1 MSLANTINFKLY
13 FCLQL
18 KSSTFNTYFMLESL
32 ITSKTRL
39 RLLIKFFLN
48 IANKGYLNS
57 LANEFGESTNS
68 VRKELNNL
76 SSAGYLE
83 KHSENNKVI
92 YKANASHPLFKII
105 QKIVHKHLGI
115 EEILETVY
123 NRIGDVKK
131 IMILGD
137 YAKGIDSGLIE
148 ILIVGD
154 NINKEYLDEI
164 SPKIELKIKRKV
176 SFFVSNKSLKQN
188 SLTIF
193 EA

>member
-1 MSLANTINFKLY
+1 
-13 FCLQL
+13 
-18 KSSTFNTYFMLESL
+18 MLESL

-83 KHSENNKVI
+83 KHSENNKII
-92 YKANASHPLFKII
+92 YKANASHPMFQII

-115 EEILETVY
+115 EEILERVY
-123 NRIGDVKK
+123 DRIGDVKK
-131 IMILGD
+131 IVILGE

-148 ILIVGD
+148 VLIVGN
-154 NINKEYLDEI
+154 NINTDYLDEI
-164 SPKIELKIKRKV
+164 TPKIEKKIKRKV
-176 SFFVSNKSLKQN
+176 SFFVSNKILKQN
-188 SLTIF
+188 SLTVF

>member
-1 MSLANTINFKLY
+1 
-13 FCLQL
+13 
-18 KSSTFNTYFMLESL
+18 MLESL

-39 RLLIKFFLN
+39 RLLIKFFIN
-48 IANKGYLNS
+48 ITNNGYLNS

-83 KHSENNKVI
+83 KHNQDNKVI

-115 EEILETVY
+115 EEILESVY
-123 NRIGDVKK
+123 NKIGEVKK

-137 YAKGIDSGLIE
+137 YAEGIDSGHIE
-148 ILIVGD
+148 ILIVGN

-176 SFFVSNKSLKQN
+176 SFFVSNKSVEQK
-188 SLTIF
+188 SLIIF

>member
-1 MSLANTINFKLY
+1 
-13 FCLQL
+13 
-18 KSSTFNTYFMLESL
+18 MLDSL

-48 IANKGYLNS
+48 IANVGYLNS

-76 SSAGYLE
+76 SSAGYLK
-83 KHSENNKVI
+83 KHNENNKVI
-92 YKANASHPLFKII
+92 YKADVSHPLFQII
-105 QKIVHKHLGI
+105 QKIVHKHVGI
-115 EEILETVY
+115 EEILKTVSD
-123 NRIGDVKK
+123 RIGDVRK

-148 ILIVGD
+148 VLIVGESID
-154 NINKEYLDEI
+154 KKYLDEI

-188 SLTIF
+188 SLIIF

>member
-1 MSLANTINFKLY
+1 
-13 FCLQL
+13 
-18 KSSTFNTYFMLESL
+18 MLESL
-32 ITSKTRL
+32 ITSKTRI

-48 IANKGYLNS
+48 ITNKGYLNS

-68 VRKELNNL
+68 IRKELNNL
-76 SSAGYLE
+76 FSAGYLE
-83 KHSENNKVI
+83 KHIENNKVI
-92 YKANASHPLFKII
+92 YSANISHPLFKII
-105 QKIVHKHLGI
+105 QKIVKKHLGI

-123 NRIGDVKK
+123 NKIGKVKK

-154 NINKEYLDEI
+154 NINNDYLDEI
-164 SPKIELKIKRKV
+164 SPKIEKKIKRKV

>member
-1 MSLANTINFKLY
+1 
-13 FCLQL
+13 
-18 KSSTFNTYFMLESL
+18 MLETL
-32 ITSKTRL
+32 ITSKTRI

-76 SSAGYLE
+76 SSAGYLI

-92 YKANASHPLFKII
+92 YKANTSHPMFQII

-115 EEILETVY
+115 EEILETIY

-148 ILIVGD
+148 ILIVGNKID
-154 NINKEYLDEI
+154 KEYLDEI
-164 SPKIELKIKRKV
+164 SPKIEKKIKRKV
-176 SFFVSNKSLKQN
+176 SFFVSNKSLKQS
-188 SLTIF
+188 SLTVF
-193 EA
+193 EV

>member
-1 MSLANTINFKLY
+1 
-13 FCLQL
+13 
-18 KSSTFNTYFMLESL
+18 MLESL

-76 SSAGYLE
+76 TSAGYLE
-83 KHSENNKVI
+83 KHNQNNKVI

-115 EEILETVY
+115 EEILESIY

-131 IMILGD
+131 IILLGD

-154 NINKEYLDEI
+154 NVNKEYLDEI
-164 SPKIELKIKRKV
+164 SPIIEKKIKRKV
-176 SFFVSNKSLKQN
+176 SFFVSNKCLKQN
-188 SLTIF
+188 SLIIF

>member
-1 MSLANTINFKLY
+1 
-13 FCLQL
+13 
-18 KSSTFNTYFMLESL
+18 MLESL
-32 ITSKTRL
+32 ITSRTRL

-76 SSAGYLE
+76 SSAGYL
-83 KHSENNKVI
+83 KKYSENNKVI

-131 IMILGD
+131 IIILGD
-137 YAKGIDSGLIE
+137 YAKGIDSGVIE

-176 SFFVSNKSLKQN
+176 SFFVLNKSLKQN

>member
-1 MSLANTINFKLY
+1 
-13 FCLQL
+13 
-18 KSSTFNTYFMLESL
+18 MLDSL

-48 IANKGYLNS
+48 IANKGYLNG

-83 KHSENNKVI
+83 KYSENNKVV

-105 QKIVHKHLGI
+105 QKIVKKHLGI
-115 EEILETVY
+115 EEILETVLK
-123 NRIGDVKK
+123 RMGDVKK

-137 YAKGIDSGLIE
+137 YAEGIDSGHIE
-148 ILIVGD
+148 ILIIGD
-154 NINKEYLDEI
+154 KISEDYLKKI
-164 SPKIELKIKRKV
+164 TPKIEKKINRKV
-176 SFFVSNKSLKQN
+176 SFFVSSSTLKQKT
-188 SLTIF
+188 LTIF
-193 EA
+193 KA

>member
-1 MSLANTINFKLY
+1 
-13 FCLQL
+13 
-18 KSSTFNTYFMLESL
+18 MLDSL

-48 IANKGYLNS
+48 IANEGYLNG

-68 VRKELNNL
+68 IRKELNNL

-83 KHSENNKVI
+83 KYNENNKVI

-105 QKIVHKHLGI
+105 QRIVKKHLGI
-115 EEILETVY
+115 EEILETVLK
-123 NRIGDVKK
+123 RIGELKK
-131 IMILGD
+131 IIILGD
-137 YAKGIDSGLIE
+137 YAEGIDSGHIE

-154 NINKEYLDEI
+154 NISKDYLKEI
-164 SPKIELKIKRKV
+164 TPKIEKKINRKV
-176 SFFVSNKSLKQN
+176 SFFISNSILKQKT
-188 SLTIF
+188 LTIF

>member
-1 MSLANTINFKLY
+1 
-13 FCLQL
+13 
-18 KSSTFNTYFMLESL
+18 MLDSL

-48 IANKGYLNS
+48 ITNKGYLNS

-83 KHSENNKVI
+83 KHNENNKVI
-92 YKANASHPLFKII
+92 YKANAHHPLYKII
-105 QKIVHKHLGI
+105 QKIVHKHVGL

-123 NRIGDVKK
+123 NRTGDVKK

-148 ILIVGD
+148 ILIVGE

-164 SPKIELKIKRKV
+164 SPKIEFKIKRKV
-176 SFFVSNKSLKQN
+176 NFFVSNKPLKQK

>member
-1 MSLANTINFKLY
+1 
-13 FCLQL
+13 
-18 KSSTFNTYFMLESL
+18 MLDSL

-48 IANKGYLNS
+48 IANKGYLNG

-83 KHSENNKVI
+83 KYNENNKVV

-105 QKIVHKHLGI
+105 QRIVKKHLGI
-115 EEILETVY
+115 EEILETVLK
-123 NRIGDVKK
+123 RIGEVKK

-137 YAKGIDSGLIE
+137 YAEGIDSGHIE
-148 ILIVGD
+148 ILIIGD
-154 NINKEYLDEI
+154 KISEDYLRNIT
-164 SPKIELKIKRKV
+164 PKIEKKINRKV
-176 SFFVSNKSLKQN
+176 SFFVSNSALKQKT
-188 SLTIF
+188 LTIF

>member
-1 MSLANTINFKLY
+1 
-13 FCLQL
+13 
-18 KSSTFNTYFMLESL
+18 MLESL

-83 KHSENNKVI
+83 KRNKNNKVI

-164 SPKIELKIKRKV
+164 SPKIELKIKRKIN
-176 SFFVSNKSLKQN
+176 FFISKTSLSQE
-188 SLTIF
+188 SLIIF

>member
-1 MSLANTINFKLY
+1 
-13 FCLQL
+13 
-18 KSSTFNTYFMLESL
+18 MLDSL

-48 IANKGYLNS
+48 IANKGYLNG

-83 KHSENNKVI
+83 KYSENNKVV

-105 QKIVHKHLGI
+105 QKIVKKHLGI
-115 EEILETVY
+115 EEILETVLK
-123 NRIGDVKK
+123 RMGEVKK

-137 YAKGIDSGLIE
+137 YAEGIDSGHIE
-148 ILIVGD
+148 ILIIGD
-154 NINKEYLDEI
+154 KIREDYLKEI
-164 SPKIELKIKRKV
+164 TPKIEKKNKKK
-176 SFFVSNKSLKQN
+176 SEFFCL
-188 SLTIF
+188 
-193 EA
+193 

>member
-1 MSLANTINFKLY
+1 
-13 FCLQL
+13 
-18 KSSTFNTYFMLESL
+18 MLESL

-48 IANKGYLNS
+48 IANKGYLNR

-76 SSAGYLE
+76 ASAGYLK
-83 KHSENNKVI
+83 KHNQNNKVI

-123 NRIGDVKK
+123 NRIGNVKK

-137 YAKGIDSGLIE
+137 YAEGIDSGLIE
-148 ILIVGD
+148 VLIVGD

-176 SFFVSNKSLKQN
+176 SFFVSNKSIKQN